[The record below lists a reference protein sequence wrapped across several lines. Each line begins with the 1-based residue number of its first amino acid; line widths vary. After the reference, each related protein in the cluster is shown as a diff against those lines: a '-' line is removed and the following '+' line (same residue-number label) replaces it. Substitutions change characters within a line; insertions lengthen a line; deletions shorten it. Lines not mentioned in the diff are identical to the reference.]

1 MTIRFSIVDSA
12 YESTGLEHNRTCRMF
27 HSIQTQ
33 RQEHVQESVRR
44 NIFFL
49 ASFDFKCCAKF

>member
-12 YESTGLEHNRTCRMF
+12 YESTGLEHNRACRTF
-27 HSIQTQ
+27 HSLQTQ

-44 NIFFL
+44 IFFL